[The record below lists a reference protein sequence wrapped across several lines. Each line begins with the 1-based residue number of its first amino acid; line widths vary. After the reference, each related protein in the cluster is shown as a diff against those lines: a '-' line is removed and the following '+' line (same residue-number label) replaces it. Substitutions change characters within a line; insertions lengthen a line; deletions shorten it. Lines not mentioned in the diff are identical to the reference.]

1 LADVAFSAIIL
12 TIGAA
17 FLTTVAL
24 TVLTIVSATLLGVLL
39 TIASILPV
47 SPLQKTAA
55 VYIQVVRNTP
65 LTIVFFLVVF
75 GLPQVG
81 FVLPFFPF
89 AWLALTLYT
98 ATFVAETLRS
108 GVLSVAV
115 GEVEAARA
123 LGLSW
128 HQLLASLILPQA
140 ARSIVPPMTSNYI
153 ALLKNTSIAS
163 AFGVLEATGVMVE
176 MVNQNSSYVIQIMI
190 LTAGIYLAL
199 SLGMGLLG
207 DLIERKVRLTR

>member
-1 LADVAFSAIIL
+1 MTFSAITL
-12 TIGAA
+12 TVGTA
-17 FLTTVAL
+17 FLTTLSL
-24 TVLTIVSATLLGVLL
+24 TLL
-39 TIASILPV
+39 TILSSTALGALLTIGYILPV
-47 SPLQKTAA
+47 SPLQKTVQ
-55 VYIQVVRNTP
+55 VYIHVIRNTP

-81 FVLPFFPF
+81 LILPFFPF

-98 ATFVAETLRS
+98 ATFVAETLRA
-108 GVLSVAV
+108 GVLSVAI

-128 HQLLASLILPQA
+128 HQLLTSLILPQA
-140 ARSIVPPMTSNYI
+140 ARSVVPPMTSNYI

-176 MVNQNSSYVIQIMI
+176 MVNQNSGYVIQIMM
-190 LTAGIYLAL
+190 LTAAIYLAL
-199 SLGMGLLG
+199 SLGIGLLG
-207 DLIERKVRLTR
+207 DLVERKIRLTR

>member
-1 LADVAFSAIIL
+1 MAFSAIIL

>member
-1 LADVAFSAIIL
+1 MAFSAITL
-12 TIGAA
+12 TIGTA

>member
-1 LADVAFSAIIL
+1 VAFSAIIL

>member
-1 LADVAFSAIIL
+1 VTFSAITL
-12 TIGAA
+12 TVGTA
-17 FLTTVAL
+17 FLTTLSL
-24 TVLTIVSATLLGVLL
+24 TLL
-39 TIASILPV
+39 TILSSTALGALLTIGYILPV
-47 SPLQKTAA
+47 SPLQKTVQ
-55 VYIQVVRNTP
+55 VYIHVIRNTP

-81 FVLPFFPF
+81 LILPFFPF

-98 ATFVAETLRS
+98 ATFVAETLRA
-108 GVLSVAV
+108 GVLSVAI

-128 HQLLASLILPQA
+128 HQLLTSLILPQA
-140 ARSIVPPMTSNYI
+140 ARSVVPPMTSNYI

-176 MVNQNSSYVIQIMI
+176 MVNQNSGYVIQIMM
-190 LTAGIYLAL
+190 LTAAIYLAL
-199 SLGMGLLG
+199 SLGIGLLG
-207 DLIERKVRLTR
+207 DLVERKIRLTR